1 MVNDINRLHI
11 ELDYGEVVNFDNRY
25 FTLSATEENFKKH
38 NKLLIGSYIAL
49 PVYLLKYLG
58 EDLNTAEEF
67 LKFPL
72 IKKPKKI
79 IADTTV
85 LPEKKPG
92 TRKHNSMNK
101 ANKRRNPVTAIQLR
115 EINSQNKLLLAVSS
129 FASLCS
135 ELSFFSDNLYD
146 HLMEK

>member
-11 ELDYGEVVNFDNRY
+11 ELDYGEVVNFNNRY

-72 IKKPKKI
+72 IKKPKKMN
-79 IADTTV
+79 D
-85 LPEKKPG
+85 LL
-92 TRKHNSMNK
+92 MNK
-101 ANKRRNPVTAIQLR
+101 NISKFKSFPKLFIDLPTS
-115 EINSQNKLLLAVSS
+115 SQKVPIFVPIFVRTTKEPA
-129 FASLCS
+129 
-135 ELSFFSDNLYD
+135 
-146 HLMEK
+146 

>member
-1 MVNDINRLHI
+1 MIDDINRLHI
-11 ELDYGEVVNFDNRY
+11 ELDYGEVVNFNNRY

-72 IKKPKKI
+72 IKKPKKMSDI
-79 IADTTV
+79 LMNKNISK
-85 LPEKKPG
+85 LIHIEKLSKLNSSEKKIISIF
-92 TRKHNSMNK
+92 K
-101 ANKRRNPVTAIQLR
+101 
-115 EINSQNKLLLAVSS
+115 KLNILL
-129 FASLCS
+129 FPNFS
-135 ELSFFSDNLYD
+135 ET
-146 HLMEK
+146 

>member
-11 ELDYGEVVNFDNRY
+11 ELDYGEVVNFNNRY

-38 NKLLIGSYIAL
+38 NKLLIGSYISL

-72 IKKPKKI
+72 IKKPKKMSDI
-79 IADTTV
+79 LMNKNISKFIHIENFSKLDSS
-85 LPEKKPG
+85 EKKLF
-92 TRKHNSMNK
+92 
-101 ANKRRNPVTAIQLR
+101 Q
-115 EINSQNKLLLAVSS
+115 
-129 FASLCS
+129 SLK
-135 ELSFFSDNLYD
+135 N
-146 HLMEK
+146 